1 MIKPRNRRTT
11 MPLSVVVYPWMGKSA
26 NRSVLIC
33 GNCFLQKDLW
43 YLEKLT
49 KMANSEGSMFWL
61 VNRGLSN
68 STVQL
73 TVCSSYSATNYIYL
87 ILPFLEL
94 DTAPRRPLQE
104 RKIPAMPAVGSP
116 LIEIPASQANTT
128 FPPPPN
134 HYAQA
139 VPALSSSPS
148 STASRAATN
157 ALNRALSLASKKL
170 FGATVRGSPPV
181 KDRSTPSS
189 PRRPQ
194 IITLDPEGERD
205 PLEDQ
210 ILGDLEDLAQKTDV
224 LTHWADEMFEYV
236 KAVPQSTLY
245 RYPRDRLS
253 RANPVLNQNHLPIL
267 HSSPNGMGKRISRL
281 DVGGMLI
288 PRQSIML

>member
-1 MIKPRNRRTT
+1 MK
-11 MPLSVVVYPWMGKSA
+11 
-26 NRSVLIC
+26 
-33 GNCFLQKDLW
+33 
-43 YLEKLT
+43 
-49 KMANSEGSMFWL
+49 
-61 VNRGLSN
+61 
-68 STVQL
+68 
-73 TVCSSYSATNYIYL
+73 
-87 ILPFLEL
+87 EL

-104 RKIPAMPAVGSP
+104 RKIPAMPAVESP
-116 LIEIPASQANTT
+116 LFEIPAPQTNTT

-134 HYAQA
+134 PYAPSA
-139 VPALSSSPS
+139 PALSSSPS

-181 KDRSTPSS
+181 RDRSTPSS

-245 RYPRDRLS
+245 ISPAGVLS
-253 RANPVLNQNHLPIL
+253 NPNAFLN
-267 HSSPNGMGKRISRL
+267 
-281 DVGGMLI
+281 
-288 PRQSIML
+288 